1 MKRGHQVILFAV
13 LLLSL
18 TILSP
23 SFDFR
28 GSQLNQEKDQEKD
41 VFPNT
46 SSRSEDQHA
55 PLKIVVSMS
64 ETEFQSF
71 KKMANEVAA
80 SQHVEISLQNL
91 EPDTYKRV
99 LDNQF
104 LVGESGDIILLDS
117 AEVQYHAKKG
127 HLYPLN
133 GTTLSKSLGE
143 TVVGLREWTEWN
155 GYQWGMPFDFDAYV
169 LAARSPFL
177 DEAGLT
183 GLPENKDQWI
193 KLVQQAAQD
202 GTDLIRINLND
213 LHAVSAWLNQFEPG
227 MAPDKIKK
235 AQTSSQTEA
244 YQPIIQLLD
253 QIQSHITVE
262 SVNPTISASDE
273 QTGAPMVV
281 TLLSRLLSENQPGAG
296 EQDSTKGIALRGLE
310 PLRSRSLV
318 IAAGSLEA
326 EEASRWVEGMTSSSV
341 QLKWYQQAKYLPAK
355 QRELDLES
363 QKLITKYH
371 TTDVKSWFSTE
382 PSQAVMT
389 ESGILA
395 SAFQKKIQQLLAG
408 EITANQYV
416 KSIIALQ
423 ISSK

>member
-1 MKRGHQVILFAV
+1 MKRRHQVILFAV

-28 GSQLNQEKDQEKD
+28 GSQLNQERDQEKD
-41 VFPNT
+41 AFPNT

-55 PLKIVVSMS
+55 PLEIVVSMPK
-64 ETEFQSF
+64 TDFQSF
-71 KKMANEVAA
+71 ERLANEVAA
-80 SQHVEISLQNL
+80 SQQVEISLRNL

-104 LVGESGDIILLDS
+104 SVGESGDIILLDS
-117 AEVQYHAKKG
+117 SEVQYHAKKG

-133 GTTLSKSLGE
+133 GTTLSKSLGG
-143 TVVGLREWTEWN
+143 TVVGLREMTEWN
-155 GYQWGMPFDFDAYV
+155 GYQWGIPFDFDAYV
-169 LAARSPFL
+169 LAARSSFL
-177 DEAGLT
+177 DEADLA

-213 LHAVSAWLNQFEPG
+213 LHAVSAWLNQFDPG
-227 MAPDKIKK
+227 MAPDRIKK

-244 YQPIIQLLD
+244 YQQIIQLLD

-262 SVNPTISASDE
+262 STNPTISASGE

-281 TLLSRLLSENQPGAG
+281 TLLSRLLSGNQGVAG
-296 EQDSTKGIALRGLE
+296 EKASTDRIALDALE

-326 EEASRWVEGMTSSSV
+326 EEASRWIEGMTSSSV
-341 QLKWYQQAKYLPAK
+341 QSEWYQQAKYLPAK
-355 QRELDLES
+355 QQELDLES
-363 QKLITKYH
+363 QKLITKYD
-371 TTDVKSWFSTE
+371 TTDVKSWFPAES
-382 PSQAVMT
+382 SQAVIT
-389 ESGILA
+389 ESLILT

-423 ISSK
+423 SSSK

>member
-1 MKRGHQVILFAV
+1 MKRGHQVVLFAV

-28 GSQLNQEKDQEKD
+28 GSQLNQERDQEKD
-41 VFPNT
+41 AFPNT

-55 PLKIVVSMS
+55 PLEIVVSMS
-64 ETEFQSF
+64 ETDFKSF
-71 KKMANEVAA
+71 KKMANEVAT
-80 SQHVEISLQNL
+80 SQHVEISLRNL

-99 LDNQF
+99 LDNKF
-104 LVGESGDIILLDS
+104 SVGESGDIVLLDS

-143 TVVGLREWTEWN
+143 TVVGLREMTEWN

-177 DEAGLT
+177 DEAGLA
-183 GLPENKDQWI
+183 GLPKNKEQWN
-193 KLVQQAAQD
+193 KLVQQATQD
-202 GTDLIRINLND
+202 ETDLISINLND
-213 LHAVSAWLNQFEPG
+213 PHAVSAWLNQFDPG

-244 YQPIIQLLD
+244 YKQIIQLID
-253 QIQSHITVE
+253 QIQSHINVE
-262 SVNPTISASDE
+262 SMNPTISSSGE
-273 QTGAPMVV
+273 QTGVPMVV
-281 TLLSRLLSENQPGAG
+281 TLLSRLLSGDQGVAG
-296 EQDSTKGIALRGLE
+296 EQESSEKIALSALE

-326 EEASRWVEGMTSSSV
+326 EEASRWIEGMTSSAV
-341 QLKWYQQAKYLPAK
+341 QSEWYQQANYLPAK
-355 QRELDLES
+355 QQELDLES
-363 QKLITKYH
+363 QKLITKYN
-371 TTDVKSWFSTE
+371 TTDVKSWFPADS
-382 PSQAVMT
+382 SQAVMT
-389 ESGILA
+389 ESPILT

-423 ISSK
+423 SSSK

>member
-1 MKRGHQVILFAV
+1 MKRGHQVVLFAV

-28 GSQLNQEKDQEKD
+28 GSQHNQERDQEKD
-41 VFPNT
+41 AFPNT
-46 SSRSEDQHA
+46 SSRNEDHHA
-55 PLKIVVSMS
+55 PLEIVVSMS
-64 ETEFQSF
+64 ETDFQSF
-71 KKMANEVAA
+71 QRMADEVAD
-80 SQHVEISLQNL
+80 SQHVEINLRNL

-104 LVGESGDIILLDS
+104 SVGESGDIILLDS

-143 TVVGLREWTEWN
+143 TVVGLREMTEWN
-155 GYQWGMPFDFDAYV
+155 GYQWGMPFDFDPYV
-169 LAARSPFL
+169 IAARSSFL
-177 DEAGLT
+177 DEAGL
-183 GLPENKDQWI
+183 GALPESKEQWI

-202 GTDLIRINLND
+202 RTDLIRINLND

-235 AQTSSQTEA
+235 AQTSSQMEA
-244 YQPIIQLLD
+244 YQQVIQLLD
-253 QIQSHITVE
+253 QLQPHITVE
-262 SVNPTISASDE
+262 SINPTLSASDD
-273 QTGAPMVV
+273 QTDAPMVV
-281 TLLSRLLSENQPGAG
+281 TLLSRLLSGNQGMAG
-296 EQDSTKGIALRGLE
+296 EQSSMERIALSKLE
-310 PLRSRSLV
+310 PLGSRSLV

-326 EEASRWVEGMTSSSV
+326 EEASRWIEGMTSSSV
-341 QLKWYQQAKYLPAK
+341 QSEWYRQANYLPAK
-355 QRELDLES
+355 QQELDLES
-363 QKLITKYH
+363 QKLITKYG
-371 TTDVKSWFSTE
+371 TTDIKSWVPAES
-382 PSQAVMT
+382 SQSLMT
-389 ESGILA
+389 EGLIQTA
-395 SAFQKKIQQLLAG
+395 AFQKKVQQLLAG

-423 ISSK
+423 SESK

>member
-28 GSQLNQEKDQEKD
+28 GSQLNQEKDQEKNA
-41 VFPNT
+41 FPNT

-64 ETEFQSF
+64 ETDFESF
-71 KKMANEVAA
+71 KRMANEVAA
-80 SQHVEISLQNL
+80 SQHVEINLHNL

-104 LVGESGDIILLDS
+104 SVGESGDIILLDS

-262 SVNPTISASDE
+262 SINPTITASDE

-281 TLLSRLLSENQPGAG
+281 TLLSHLLSENQHGAS
-296 EQDSTKGIALRGLE
+296 EQNSTKGIAFRTLE

-341 QLKWYQQAKYLPAK
+341 QSKWYQQANYLPAK
-355 QRELDLES
+355 QQELDLES
-363 QKLITKYH
+363 QKLITKYD
-371 TTDVKSWFSTE
+371 TTDVKSWFPVE
-382 PSQAVMT
+382 PSQPVMT

-416 KSIIALQ
+416 KSVIALQ
-423 ISSK
+423 VSSK